1 MCNWSLGL
9 FQHLGNP
16 SILDCKKLFQLTKD
30 CDLSY
35 EVTPQ
40 QDKNKVIIFLN
51 QNEEMGRVLEFK
63 KNK

>member
-1 MCNWSLGL
+1 L
-9 FQHLGNP
+9 
-16 SILDCKKLFQLTKD
+16 IKD

-35 EVTPQ
+35 EVIPQ
-40 QDKNKVIIFLN
+40 QGKNKIIIFLN